1 MPNFGV
7 LFFPGSNCEEDCYH
21 AIRKIL
27 GQPCDLIWHEETSLE
42 GIDCVVVPGGF
53 SYGDY
58 LRAGA
63 IARFSPVMEP
73 LTRLAAE
80 GVPVIGIC
88 NGFQILVESGLLPGA
103 FLHNSSLKFVCR
115 WNHVRVEEIDT
126 PFTCLLREGE
136 VLKLPVANAQGNF
149 VPGEGATPRI
159 VLRYCGPQGDL
170 DKEANPSGSQD
181 AIAGVAN
188 TQGNVLGMMPHPERG
203 VENAFGSEDG
213 KKMFE
218 SVVSWIKFSKQRE
231 AALSLAKLKG
241 SEPELRPIP
250 RRRFDYDLD

>member
-7 LFFPGSNCEEDCYH
+7 LFFPGSNCEGDCYH

-27 GQPCDLIWHEETSLE
+27 GQPCDLVWHEETSLA

-63 IARFSPVMEP
+63 IARFSPVMDP
-73 LTRLAAE
+73 LARLAAE

-103 FLHNSSLKFVCR
+103 FLHNSSLRFVCR
-115 WNHVRVEEIDT
+115 WTHVRVEDADT

-136 VLKLPVANAQGNF
+136 MLKLPVANAQGNF
-149 VPGEGATPRI
+149 VPGAGTELRT
-159 VLRYCGPQGDL
+159 VFRYCGPEGEPD
-170 DKEANPSGSQD
+170 DEANPSGAHD
-181 AIAGVAN
+181 GIAGVASA
-188 TQGNVLGMMPHPERG
+188 QGNVLGMMPHPERG
-203 VENAFGSEDG
+203 VEWMFGSEDG
-213 KKMFE
+213 RKIFE
-218 SVVSWIKFSKQRE
+218 SVAFWIESRGRE
-231 AALSLAKLKG
+231 SAGVANLGSQASLQ
-241 SEPELRPIP
+241 E
-250 RRRFDYDLD
+250 

>member
-7 LFFPGSNCEEDCYH
+7 LFFPGSNCEGDCYH
-21 AIRKIL
+21 AIREIL
-27 GQPCDLIWHEETSLE
+27 GHACDLVWHEETSLD

-73 LTRLAAE
+73 LARLAAE

-103 FLHNSSLKFVCR
+103 FTHNSSLRFVCR
-115 WNHVRVEEIDT
+115 WTNVRVEDADT
-126 PFTCLLREGE
+126 PFTCILREGE
-136 VLKLPVANAQGNF
+136 VLRLPVANAQGNF
-149 VPGEGATPRI
+149 VPGTGAAPRT
-159 VLRYCGPQGDL
+159 VLRYCGPQGEL
-170 DKEANPSGSQD
+170 NEAANPSGAQD

-188 TQGNVLGMMPHPERG
+188 TRGNVLGMMPHPERG
-203 VENAFGSEDG
+203 VENTFGSEDG
-213 KKMFE
+213 RKIFE
-218 SVVSWIKFSKQRE
+218 SIVSWIKSHRSRE
-231 AALSLAKLKG
+231 SALRLAELKG
-241 SEPELRPIP
+241 SDPDLRPVP